1 MILISERI
9 KKLLIITDG
18 LGVDKTFVTCVI
30 ILLSIGLVMITSAT
44 LDQAYQKLNNP
55 FHFTIKHSIYLV
67 LGIFTVYITSQIKL
81 KFYQDYSK
89 LFLVLA
95 FIFCILVFI
104 PGLGFEAK
112 GARRWINLGIITVQV
127 SEVSRLFILIWVS
140 SYILR
145 NNIDEIFYKSVIII
159 LLLSSI
165 IILQRDFGS
174 MFLLI
179 LTFFSLMLLGGVNFK
194 KWFSTA
200 IILIIPIAL
209 LIILTPYRFRRIMS
223 FIDPWQDSSG
233 AGYQLIASELAF
245 SSGGLFGLGL
255 GSSIQKLN
263 YLPEAYNDFIFA
275 VIAEELGLLFVILV
289 ILTYI
294 IMIMRIFILA
304 HKSAD
309 NGLLFGSF
317 LANMIGLLITFQV
330 IIHMMVNIGLAPTKG
345 MGLPL
350 ISYGGTNLL
359 CIFMCIGILIRI
371 QIENKQKISQAVQR
385 GY

>member
-1 MILISERI
+1 MINERI
-9 KKLLIITDG
+9 KKLLIIIEG
-18 LGVDKTFVTCVI
+18 LGIDKVFITCVF

-55 FHFTIKHSIYLV
+55 FHFTIKHSIYLL
-67 LGIFTVYITSQIKL
+67 LGISFAYVISHIKL
-81 KFYQDYSK
+81 KFYEDYSK
-89 LFLVLA
+89 LFLILS
-95 FIFCILVFI
+95 FIICILVFI

-112 GARRWINLGIITVQV
+112 GARRWISLGFITVQV
-127 SEVSRLFILIWVS
+127 SEISRLFILIWLS

-145 NNIDEIFYKSVIII
+145 NDINKIFYKSVIIV
-159 LLLSSI
+159 LFLSSI
-165 IILQRDFGS
+165 IIFQRDFGS

-179 LTFFSLMLLGGVNFK
+179 LTFFSLMLMSGVNFK
-194 KWFSTA
+194 KWLSTA
-200 IILIIPIAL
+200 ILLIIPIVL
-209 LIILTPYRFRRIMS
+209 LVILTPYRFKRVIS
-223 FIDPWQDSSG
+223 FIDPWQDSTG

-289 ILTYI
+289 IFTYI
-294 IMIMRIFILA
+294 IMITRIFILA
-304 HKSAD
+304 HKSAE
-309 NGLLFGSF
+309 NGLLIGSF
-317 LANMIGLLITFQV
+317 LANMIGLLITFQA

-359 CIFMCIGILIRI
+359 CMFICIGILIRI
-371 QIENKQKISQAVQR
+371 QIENKRKISQAVQR

>member
-1 MILISERI
+1 MINERI
-9 KKLLIITDG
+9 KKLLIIIEG
-18 LGVDKTFVTCVI
+18 LGIDKVFITCVF

-55 FHFTIKHSIYLV
+55 FHFTIKHSIYLL
-67 LGIFTVYITSQIKL
+67 LGISFAYVISHIKL
-81 KFYQDYSK
+81 KFYEDYSK
-89 LFLVLA
+89 LFLILS
-95 FIFCILVFI
+95 FIICILVFI

-112 GARRWINLGIITVQV
+112 GARRWISLGFITVQV
-127 SEVSRLFILIWVS
+127 SEISRLFILIWLS

-145 NNIDEIFYKSVIII
+145 NDINEIFYKSVIIV
-159 LLLSSI
+159 LFLSSI
-165 IILQRDFGS
+165 IIFQRDFGS

-179 LTFFSLMLLGGVNFK
+179 LTFFSLMLMSGVNFK
-194 KWFSTA
+194 KWLSTA
-200 IILIIPIAL
+200 ILLIIPIVL
-209 LIILTPYRFRRIMS
+209 LVILTPYRFKRVIS
-223 FIDPWQDSSG
+223 FIDPWQDSTG

-289 ILTYI
+289 IFTYI
-294 IMIMRIFILA
+294 IMITRIFILA
-304 HKSAD
+304 HKSAE
-309 NGLLFGSF
+309 NGLLIGSF
-317 LANMIGLLITFQV
+317 LANMIGLLITFQA

-359 CIFMCIGILIRI
+359 CMFICIGILIRI
-371 QIENKQKISQAVQR
+371 QIENKRKISQAVQR

>member
-359 CIFMCIGILIRI
+359 CMFICIGILIRI
-371 QIENKQKISQAVQR
+371 QIENKRKISQAVQR

>member
-1 MILISERI
+1 
-9 KKLLIITDG
+9 
-18 LGVDKTFVTCVI
+18 
-30 ILLSIGLVMITSAT
+30 
-44 LDQAYQKLNNP
+44 
-55 FHFTIKHSIYLV
+55 
-67 LGIFTVYITSQIKL
+67 
-81 KFYQDYSK
+81 
-89 LFLVLA
+89 
-95 FIFCILVFI
+95 
-104 PGLGFEAK
+104 
-112 GARRWINLGIITVQV
+112 
-127 SEVSRLFILIWVS
+127 
-140 SYILR
+140 
-145 NNIDEIFYKSVIII
+145 
-159 LLLSSI
+159 
-165 IILQRDFGS
+165 
-174 MFLLI
+174 
-179 LTFFSLMLLGGVNFK
+179 
-194 KWFSTA
+194 
-200 IILIIPIAL
+200 
-209 LIILTPYRFRRIMS
+209 MS

>member
-1 MILISERI
+1 LINERI
-9 KKLLIITDG
+9 KKLLIIIEG
-18 LGVDKTFVTCVI
+18 LGIDKVFITCVF

-55 FHFTIKHSIYLV
+55 FHFTIKHSIYLL
-67 LGIFTVYITSQIKL
+67 LGISFAYVISHIKL
-81 KFYQDYSK
+81 KFYEDYSK
-89 LFLVLA
+89 LFLILS
-95 FIFCILVFI
+95 FIICILVFI

-112 GARRWINLGIITVQV
+112 GARRWISLGFITVQV
-127 SEVSRLFILIWVS
+127 SEISRLFILIWLS

-145 NNIDEIFYKSVIII
+145 NDINEIFYKSVIIV
-159 LLLSSI
+159 LFLSSI
-165 IILQRDFGS
+165 IIFQRDFGS

-179 LTFFSLMLLGGVNFK
+179 LTFFSLMLMSGVNFK
-194 KWFSTA
+194 KWLSTA
-200 IILIIPIAL
+200 ILLIIPIVL
-209 LIILTPYRFRRIMS
+209 LVILTPYRFKRVIS
-223 FIDPWQDSSG
+223 FIDPWQDSTG

-289 ILTYI
+289 IFTYI
-294 IMIMRIFILA
+294 IMITRIFILA
-304 HKSAD
+304 HKSAE
-309 NGLLFGSF
+309 NGLLIGSF
-317 LANMIGLLITFQV
+317 LANMIGLLITFQA

-359 CIFMCIGILIRI
+359 CMFICIGILIRI
-371 QIENKQKISQAVQR
+371 QIENKRKISQAVQR

>member
-1 MILISERI
+1 MINERI
-9 KKLLIITDG
+9 KKLLIIIEG
-18 LGVDKTFVTCVI
+18 LGIDKVFITCVF

-55 FHFTIKHSIYLV
+55 FHFTIKHSIYLL
-67 LGIFTVYITSQIKL
+67 LGISFAYVISHIKL
-81 KFYQDYSK
+81 KFYEDYSK
-89 LFLVLA
+89 LFLILS
-95 FIFCILVFI
+95 FIICILVFI

-112 GARRWINLGIITVQV
+112 GARRWISLGFITVQV
-127 SEVSRLFILIWVS
+127 SEISRLFILIWLS

-145 NNIDEIFYKSVIII
+145 NDINKIFYKSVIIV
-159 LLLSSI
+159 LFLSSI
-165 IILQRDFGS
+165 IIFQRDFGS

-179 LTFFSLMLLGGVNFK
+179 LTFFSLMLMSGVNFK
-194 KWFSTA
+194 KWLSTA
-200 IILIIPIAL
+200 ILLIIPIVL
-209 LIILTPYRFRRIMS
+209 LVILTPYRFKRVIS
-223 FIDPWQDSSG
+223 FIDPWQDSTG

-289 ILTYI
+289 IFTYI
-294 IMIMRIFILA
+294 IMITRIFILA
-304 HKSAD
+304 HKSAE
-309 NGLLFGSF
+309 NGLLIGSF
-317 LANMIGLLITFQV
+317 LANMIGLLITFQA

>member
-209 LIILTPYRFRRIMS
+209 LVILTPYRFRRIMS

>member
-1 MILISERI
+1 MVLINERI
-9 KKLLIITDG
+9 KKLLIIIEG
-18 LGVDKTFVTCVI
+18 LGIDKVFITCVF

-55 FHFTIKHSIYLV
+55 FHFTIKHSIYLL
-67 LGIFTVYITSQIKL
+67 LGISFAYVISHIKL
-81 KFYQDYSK
+81 KFYEDYSK
-89 LFLVLA
+89 LFLILS
-95 FIFCILVFI
+95 FIICILVFI

-112 GARRWINLGIITVQV
+112 GARRWISLGFITVQV
-127 SEVSRLFILIWVS
+127 SEISRLFILIWLS

-145 NNIDEIFYKSVIII
+145 NDINKIFYKSVIIV
-159 LLLSSI
+159 LFLSSI
-165 IILQRDFGS
+165 IIFQRDFGS

-179 LTFFSLMLLGGVNFK
+179 LTFFSLMLMSGVNFK
-194 KWFSTA
+194 KWLSTA
-200 IILIIPIAL
+200 ILLIIPIVL
-209 LIILTPYRFRRIMS
+209 LVILTPYRFKRVIS
-223 FIDPWQDSSG
+223 FIDPWQDSTG

-289 ILTYI
+289 IFTYI
-294 IMIMRIFILA
+294 IMITRIFILA
-304 HKSAD
+304 HKSAE
-309 NGLLFGSF
+309 NGLLIGSF
-317 LANMIGLLITFQV
+317 LANMIGLLITFQA

-359 CIFMCIGILIRI
+359 CMFICIGILIRI
-371 QIENKQKISQAVQR
+371 QIENKRKISQAVQR